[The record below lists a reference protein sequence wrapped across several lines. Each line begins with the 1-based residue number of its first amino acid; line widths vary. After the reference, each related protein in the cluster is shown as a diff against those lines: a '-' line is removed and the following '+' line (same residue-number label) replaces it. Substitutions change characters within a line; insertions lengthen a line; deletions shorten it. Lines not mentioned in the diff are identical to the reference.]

1 MHVSKSTV
9 SRYLNGGS
17 VKPSTR
23 DKIQKI
29 IDEYDYHPNA
39 FARLNA
45 KQSKMI
51 GVIVPTINSK
61 VTARVITSIDRYLR
75 EKEYVSI
82 IRNSDHDSKLELENL
97 TKLIN
102 MGVDGIILSAISV
115 TEEHHKIIE
124 STNIP
129 VIIIAQEDETVPCIV
144 NDDYRGGKFMGEYIG
159 KKGHKKIGVITVD
172 ETDRAVG
179 YSRTQGVLDG
189 LKAYAVESIYME
201 CCDFSF
207 LDAQN
212 ATWKLVSE
220 HEDIDA
226 IICATDRIAFGA
238 YRVLKKKGYSIPDDV
253 SVVGFGG
260 YEEGELISPELT
272 TLMFDSYEMGELAAE
287 TITDMVEGRKV
298 HPKQKITYTFI
309 ERHSVNAR

>member
-1 MHVSKSTV
+1 M
-9 SRYLNGGS
+9 
-17 VKPSTR
+17 KPSTR

-29 IDEYDYHPNA
+29 VDELDYHPNA

-45 KQSKMI
+45 KQSRMI

-75 EKEYVSI
+75 KREYVSI

-97 TKLIN
+97 IELIN

-124 STNIP
+124 NTNIP
-129 VIIIAQEDETVPCIV
+129 VIIIAQEDETVPCIA
-144 NDDYRGGKFMGEYIG
+144 NDDYHAGKFMGEYIG
-159 KKGHKKIGVITVD
+159 KNGHKNIGLITVD
-172 ETDRAVG
+172 QQDKAVG
-179 YSRTQGVLDG
+179 VFRTQGILDG
-189 LKAYAVESIYME
+189 LKEHGVNEVYTEY
-201 CCDFSF
+201 CDFSF

-212 ATWKLVSE
+212 ATWELFSK
-220 HEDIDA
+220 HTDIDA
-226 IICATDRIAFGA
+226 IVCATDRIAFGA
-238 YRVLKKKGYSIPDDV
+238 YRVLKKKGYAIPEDV

-272 TLMFDSYEMGELAAE
+272 TVMFDSYKMGRLAAE
-287 TITDMVEGRKV
+287 TITDMVEGHTV
-298 HPKQKITYTFI
+298 PQKQNIDYTFI